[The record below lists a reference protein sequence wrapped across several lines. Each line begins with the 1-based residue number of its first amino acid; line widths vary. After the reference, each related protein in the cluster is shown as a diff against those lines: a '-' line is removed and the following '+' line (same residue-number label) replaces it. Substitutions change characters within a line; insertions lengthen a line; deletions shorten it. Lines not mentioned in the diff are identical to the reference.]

1 MLYLNYDHRAY
12 SSRCMCCSRWR
23 RIPNRNESVNLKNIF
38 SLQEPEIEM
47 KVHFW
52 NLKSSLNPLL
62 QECHGHHNLN
72 MTFLFSYQ
80 SRPRT
85 MQINTPYINSLDSS
99 KTPFNL
105 LLTWVLYHEFL
116 THSFPWGDHLVGG
129 TWSKSGFQAQ
139 CGQPNSSNTLHN
151 QVNCHMGFAPL

>member
-80 SRPRT
+80 PRPRT
-85 MQINTPYINSLDSS
+85 MQINTPYMNSLDSS
-99 KTPFNL
+99 KTPFA
-105 LLTWVLYHEFL
+105 T
-116 THSFPWGDHLVGG
+116 
-129 TWSKSGFQAQ
+129 
-139 CGQPNSSNTLHN
+139 
-151 QVNCHMGFAPL
+151 HMGALPWVSHTLFPLGWSSWRGDLKQVQFPSTMWTTQFIQHPP